1 MVRRVTRKKAKNEI
15 ISLRIIKEERS
26 NEWNM
31 PLFENQTIIIELWY
45 ILRKLFNNVLLA
57 KLKKLFEVSEQEFKA
72 KRLET
77 EPKQD

>member
-1 MVRRVTRKKAKNEI
+1 MVWRVTKKKAKNEI

-31 PLFENQTIIIELWY
+31 PFFENQTIIIELWY
-45 ILRKLFNNVLLA
+45 IPRKLINNILPR
-57 KLKKLFEVSEQEFKA
+57 KLKKLFKVSEQEFKI
-72 KRLET
+72 KRLGT